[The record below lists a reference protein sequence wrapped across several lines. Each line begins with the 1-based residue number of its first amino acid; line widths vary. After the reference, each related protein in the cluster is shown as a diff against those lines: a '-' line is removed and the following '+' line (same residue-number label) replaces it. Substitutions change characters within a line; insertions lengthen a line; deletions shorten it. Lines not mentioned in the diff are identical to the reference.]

1 MNAKGIVISED
12 AHTVLALPPIDLND
26 GQVNSD
32 VWSMAKYSHCSILI
46 FLGAVGAATTFI
58 VQECDNF
65 TPSSTT
71 DIAFATYAETTAAG
85 DTLGA
90 RATTATTGIITG
102 TTNSIIYQAEIDA
115 SQLSDGRPNL
125 RVTCTDPGTATLA
138 CIVAILSGARY
149 ASFDSPTAI
158 A

>member
-26 GQVNSD
+26 GVVNSD
-32 VWSMAKYSHCSILI
+32 VWDMGKYAHCSILI
-46 FLGAVGAATTFI
+46 LLGVVGAAATFI

-65 TPSSTT
+65 TPTLTT
-71 DIAFATYAETTAAG
+71 DIAFATYSELSSGG

-90 RATTATTGIITG
+90 RATTAATGIVTG
-102 TTNSIIYQAEIDA
+102 TTNSVIYQAEIDA
-115 SQLSDGRPNL
+115 SQLTDGRPKL
-125 RVTCTDPGTATLA
+125 RVTCTDPGSASLA
-138 CIVAILSGARY
+138 CIVVILSGARY
-149 ASFDSPTAI
+149 ASYDSPTAI